1 MGAAVQEAGTQV
13 VEWAAVE
20 MVGAAGLAARAAA
33 VTVAAMQGPGT
44 LAAVESVVAV
54 ETASEVV
61 EETGAAG
68 PVAMA
73 AAVTVAATRGLGIWA
88 AVEAGVAVETV
99 VWGSAVACAAVREA
113 VAKAVAVQGPET

>member
-20 MVGAAGLAARAAA
+20 MVGAAGLAAR
-33 VTVAAMQGPGT
+33 
-44 LAAVESVVAV
+44 
-54 ETASEVV
+54 
-61 EETGAAG
+61 
-68 PVAMA
+68 A